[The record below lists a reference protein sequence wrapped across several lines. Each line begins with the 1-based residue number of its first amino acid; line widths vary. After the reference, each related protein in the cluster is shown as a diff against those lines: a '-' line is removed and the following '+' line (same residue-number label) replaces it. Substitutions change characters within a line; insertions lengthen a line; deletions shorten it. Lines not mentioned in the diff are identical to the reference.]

1 MQPSR
6 IRALCLAIV
15 FHLGAGAL
23 AFAKDADKTS
33 PASDHEHQGK
43 KVNINTASATE
54 LAYLPRIGAKVAERI
69 ITYRKEK
76 PFARPEE
83 LMEVKGIGEK
93 LFLTLKPYVAV
104 SGATTL
110 TSKVR
115 SSSSS
120 RRPSSPAAAEKP
132 ASTIPMGKGW

>member
-23 AFAKDADKTS
+23 AFAQDADKAQ
-33 PASDHEHQGK
+33 ASEHQAQGK
-43 KVNINTASATE
+43 KVNINTASAAE

-69 ITYRKEK
+69 VAYRKEK
-76 PFARPEE
+76 PFSRPEE

-120 RRPSSPAAAEKP
+120 SRRPPSPAAAEKP
-132 ASTIPMGKGW
+132 ASAVPVGKGR